1 MNKTFKKSDITDYLK
16 RKKNNTNTKEGVIK
30 EFINPN
36 GSMISMDNNYKN
48 STNLI
53 RSKKTTDDRVRN
65 STQGPEAY
73 FIYGGPYYGVNYS
86 YIVNEEE
93 DILDL
98 DSEDA
103 EDDVYDELNVVPSKY
118 SRDSGDRMR
127 RQAKDMA
134 DKDIR
139 SHFNKP
145 ADPVYDHLPVDKWR
159 GHSLDYDTEFD
170 IDLYSE
176 SEDRIKDIVDEIMLK
191 KKTINNSDLTKRTNE
206 EEILG
211 GESVIPDISELKDVH
226 EKPIIIRK
234 INSLMDLIHKE
245 DLNGIELSILL
256 NHIINNIDINS
267 IDEKHR
273 EILGDK
279 IKYGEQEGK

>member
-36 GSMISMDNNYKN
+36 GSMISADNNYKT
-48 STNLI
+48 STNYI

-98 DSEDA
+98 DSN
-103 EDDVYDELNVVPSKY
+103 DDVYDELNVVPSKY
-118 SRDSGDRMR
+118 SRDSEDRMR

-145 ADPVYDHLPVDKWR
+145 ADPVYDHLPVDQWR

-245 DLNGIELSILL
+245 DLNGIELTILL
-256 NHIINNIDINS
+256 NHILNNIDINS

-279 IKYGEQEGK
+279 IKYGEQEGE

>member
-16 RKKNNTNTKEGVIK
+16 RKKNNTNTNEGVLK

-36 GSMISMDNNYKN
+36 GSMISMDNNYKT

-98 DSEDA
+98 DSED
-103 EDDVYDELNVVPSKY
+103 DVYDELNVVPSKY
-118 SRDSGDRMR
+118 SRDSGDRMI

>member
-16 RKKNNTNTKEGVIK
+16 RKKNNTNTNEGVLK

-36 GSMISMDNNYKN
+36 GSMISADNNYKT
-48 STNLI
+48 STNYI

-98 DSEDA
+98 DSN
-103 EDDVYDELNVVPSKY
+103 DDVYDELNVVPSKY
-118 SRDSGDRMR
+118 SRDSKDRMR
-127 RQAKDMA
+127 RNAKEMA
-134 DKDIR
+134 DRDIK

-145 ADPVYDHLPVDKWR
+145 ADPVYDHLPVDQWR
-159 GHSLDYDTEFD
+159 GHSLDYDTDFD
-170 IDLYSE
+170 FDLYSE
-176 SEDRIKDIVDEIMLK
+176 SEDRIQKMVDEIMLK
-191 KKTINNSDLTKRTNE
+191 KRTIDNSTLSKRTNE
-206 EEILG
+206 EEVIG
-211 GESVIPDISELKDVH
+211 NETVIPDINELKDVH

-245 DLNGIELSILL
+245 NLNGIELTILL
-256 NHIINNIDINS
+256 NHIINNVDINS

-279 IKYGEQEGK
+279 IKYGEQEGE

>member
-36 GSMISMDNNYKN
+36 GSMISMDNNYKT

-98 DSEDA
+98 DSED
-103 EDDVYDELNVVPSKY
+103 DVYDELNVVPSKY
-118 SRDSGDRMR
+118 SRDSGDRMI

>member
-36 GSMISMDNNYKN
+36 GSMISADNNYKT
-48 STNLI
+48 STNFI

-98 DSEDA
+98 DSED
-103 EDDVYDELNVVPSKY
+103 DVYDELNVVPSKY
-118 SRDSGDRMR
+118 SRDSEDRMR

>member
-16 RKKNNTNTKEGVIK
+16 RKKNNTNTNEGVLK

-36 GSMISMDNNYKN
+36 GSMISMDNNYKT

-93 DILDL
+93 DILD
-98 DSEDA
+98 S